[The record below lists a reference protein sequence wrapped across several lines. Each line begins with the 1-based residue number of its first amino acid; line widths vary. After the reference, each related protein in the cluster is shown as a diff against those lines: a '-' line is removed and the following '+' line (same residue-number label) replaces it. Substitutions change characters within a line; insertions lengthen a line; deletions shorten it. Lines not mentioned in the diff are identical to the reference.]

1 MASKSGSSAMSPECS
16 EGCDREALSRLLY
29 SRRTNATSTTISEVS
44 DSGNPD
50 DATLLAQLD
59 VSDDRADAW
68 SQLLAVSDEFAALRD
83 DEGDFRW
90 EPGKTGLDGVI
101 TMGYPIYGERVAVA
115 CNALERVG
123 AVTPAYHWMD
133 QLPLRLPDNDA
144 LPSPADAIRMA
155 TATIRGERFGDGV
168 FAEAVQTGTLQ
179 AILASLATWR
189 RMQPH

>member
-1 MASKSGSSAMSPECS
+1 M
-16 EGCDREALSRLLY
+16 
-29 SRRTNATSTTISEVS
+29 S

-155 TATIRGERFGDGV
+155 RPQS
-168 FAEAVQTGTLQ
+168 EANALG
-179 AILASLATWR
+179 
-189 RMQPH
+189 MG

>member
-1 MASKSGSSAMSPECS
+1 MSPECS

-59 VSDDRADAW
+59 VSDERADAW
-68 SQLLAVSDEFAALRD
+68 SQLLAVSDEFAALQD
-83 DEGDFRW
+83 AEGDFRW

-123 AVTPAYHWMD
+123 AVT
-133 QLPLRLPDNDA
+133 
-144 LPSPADAIRMA
+144 
-155 TATIRGERFGDGV
+155 TASVNVRVCDE
-168 FAEAVQTGTLQ
+168 
-179 AILASLATWR
+179 
-189 RMQPH
+189 